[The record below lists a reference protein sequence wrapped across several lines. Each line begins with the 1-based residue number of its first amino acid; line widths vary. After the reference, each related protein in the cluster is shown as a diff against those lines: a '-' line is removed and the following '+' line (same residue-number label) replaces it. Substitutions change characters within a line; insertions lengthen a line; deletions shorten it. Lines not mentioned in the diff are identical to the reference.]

1 MGRTATAFLVL
12 VAVGGCVA
20 DNQGPVAA
28 FQTAQNGQSLA
39 AGSCYATWSKSDQ
52 FAVLHDDT
60 AAVPPPTAAL
70 AVTTPPMAR
79 VAEAAAL
86 KPMPALKPVPPALRG
101 EVLRPS
107 GGSAPAPATAPTD
120 FIIDQELVQATM
132 VQAPADPPEG
142 EAHPGKIQAT
152 TLQSKK
158 TNSEGGRAS
167 TIAAAL
173 AGEDL
178 PPLGGSAAPTPTRM
192 VNSKRITL
200 NYDLVDVGV
209 SGVSGVELWC
219 TRDAHS
225 WKRGEIVAQ
234 TNHSFSVEVKEEG
247 LHGYTL
253 LARNGSGAG
262 KDAPSVGEQPQVWV
276 MVDYTKPSVQITS
289 VEVAHGGKTP
299 TVQVHWTAK
308 DKNLGPRPITL
319 SYSELSGGPWTT
331 ISAGI
336 ENSGQYEWQ
345 PPATAPHRLFLRVE
359 AADMAG
365 NVATVQTANA
375 LRLDMAVTVAPPAAD
390 VMHKPVSAL
399 PALDLSRPTTAIL
412 SIEPNGN

>member
-20 DNQGPVAA
+20 DDQAPAAA
-28 FQTAQNGQSLA
+28 FQTAQNGQSPA
-39 AGSCYATWSKSDQ
+39 AASCYATWSKSDQ
-52 FAVLHDDT
+52 FAVLHDD
-60 AAVPPPTAAL
+60 AAVPRPTAAL
-70 AVTTPPMAR
+70 AAAAPPVAR
-79 VAEAAAL
+79 VAVAAAP
-86 KPMPALKPVPPALRG
+86 KPLPAPKLLPPTLVS
-101 EVLRPS
+101 ELLPPL
-107 GGSAPAPATAPTD
+107 GGSASTPTD
-120 FIIDQELVQATM
+120 LIIDKELARATM
-132 VQAPADPPEG
+132 VQTPADRPEG
-142 EAHPGKIQAT
+142 ESHPGKIQAT

-158 TNSEGGRAS
+158 ANSEGEHAS

-173 AGEDL
+173 ASEDL
-178 PPLGGSAAPTPTRM
+178 PPLGGSAPAPTRM

-200 NYDLVDVGV
+200 NYDLIDVGV

-219 TRDAHS
+219 TQDAHS

-247 LHGYTL
+247 LHGFTL

-262 KDAPSVGEQPQVWV
+262 KDAPAVGEQPQMWV

-289 VEVAHGGKTP
+289 VEVAHGGKAP

-319 SYSELSGGPWTT
+319 SYSELSEGPWTT
-331 ISAGI
+331 ITADV
-336 ENSGQYEWQ
+336 ENSGQYEWL

-359 AADMAG
+359 AADLAG

-375 LRLDMAVTVAPPAAD
+375 LRLDTAVTVAAPATD

-399 PALDLSRPTTAIL
+399 PALDTSRPTTAIL
-412 SIEPNGN
+412 GIEPNGN